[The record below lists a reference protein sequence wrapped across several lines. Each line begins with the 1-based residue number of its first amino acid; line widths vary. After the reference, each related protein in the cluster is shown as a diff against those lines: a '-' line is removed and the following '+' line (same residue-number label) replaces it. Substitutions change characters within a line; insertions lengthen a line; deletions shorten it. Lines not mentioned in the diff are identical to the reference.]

1 METQEQASSNTDISA
16 ACNDSKVHGEERGTG
31 LLDACTK
38 DGAIDIYRKPA
49 AKEKNGGWRAGFL
62 LLVSEGLAA
71 LAFTGVEVN
80 MVLFSKSVL
89 RQSNA
94 DAAKT
99 FSTWM
104 GTLNICTLFG
114 AFLSDSYLGRYLT
127 CVVFQVV
134 LVIGLVLLSVST
146 QEFMLEPKD
155 CGKIGEMCNQPSSAK
170 LASFYV
176 SVYLLALGSG
186 AIEPALATLGADQ
199 FDEDDSEE
207 NKSKTKF
214 FSYYYVALN
223 LGSLIAETVLVYIEN
238 LGKWVLAFWIST
250 FCGFLALIFLLSGT
264 SRYRHT
270 RPSGNPISRF
280 CQVIVACVRKLKM
293 ELPSHGEGLY
303 EVHAKD
309 VKECARR
316 ISHTDDFKCL
326 DRAAVMTPADK
337 ILLSSKGQTP
347 NPWHLCT
354 VTQVEEVK
362 CVLRLLPIW
371 FCSIMASVVFVQV
384 LSLFVEQGAT
394 MNTQISNFQ
403 IPPASMT
410 AFDIISTSTFIICY
424 EKVIVPL
431 YIKLTKKEPKMPS
444 ELQRMGI
451 GMVISIIAMIVAG
464 LVEQCR
470 LKYANEREMS
480 SLSIFWQIPQY
491 VLVGVSEAFIYVAQW
506 EFFASQIPDRLKSL
520 GIGLSMSSSALGSYL
535 CTILLTLVMKVT
547 SKHGKPGWI
556 PPNLNEGH
564 LDRFFFLSAA
574 LIAFDLVLFI
584 TCANRFKC
592 IEIEKR
598 DDGKETP
605 ALP

>member
-1 METQEQASSNTDISA
+1 MQ
-16 ACNDSKVHGEERGTG
+16 ERGTG
-31 LLDACTK
+31 LLDTCTK
-38 DGAIDIYRKPA
+38 DGAIDMYRKPA
-49 AKEKNGGWRAGFL
+49 AKEKTGGWRSGFL
-62 LLVSEGLAA
+62 LLVKCRC
-71 LAFTGVEVN
+71 
-80 MVLFSKSVL
+80 SK
-89 RQSNA
+89 NIYM
-94 DAAKT
+94 D
-99 FSTWM
+99 
-104 GTLNICTLFG
+104 GTLNICTLLG

-146 QEFMLEPKD
+146 QEFMLEPKG
-155 CGKIGEMCNQPSSAK
+155 CGKIGEMCNQPSPAK

-199 FDEDDSEE
+199 FDEEDSEE

-280 CQVIVACVRKLKM
+280 CQVIVACLRKLKM
-293 ELPSHGEGLY
+293 DLPSHGDGLY
-303 EVHAKD
+303 EVHGKD
-309 VKECARR
+309 EKECAQR
-316 ISHTDDFKCL
+316 ILHTDDFKCL
-326 DRAAVMTPADK
+326 DRAAVMTPSDK
-337 ILLSSKGQTP
+337 ILLSAKG
-347 NPWHLCT
+347 NL
-354 VTQVEEVK
+354 
-362 CVLRLLPIW
+362 
-371 FCSIMASVVFVQV
+371 
-384 LSLFVEQGAT
+384 
-394 MNTQISNFQ
+394 QIRG
-403 IPPASMT
+403 I
-410 AFDIISTSTFIICY
+410 
-424 EKVIVPL
+424 L
-431 YIKLTKKEPKMPS
+431 YS
-444 ELQRMGI
+444 
-451 GMVISIIAMIVAG
+451 
-464 LVEQCR
+464 
-470 LKYANEREMS
+470 YAK
-480 SLSIFWQIPQY
+480 
-491 VLVGVSEAFIYVAQW
+491 AFIYVAQW

-535 CTILLTLVMKVT
+535 CTIILTLVMKVT

-598 DDGKETP
+598 DDGKETF
-605 ALP
+605 ALTNEDNDSPYLICSFWE

>member
-1 METQEQASSNTDISA
+1 MQ
-16 ACNDSKVHGEERGTG
+16 ERGTG
-31 LLDACTK
+31 LLDTCTK
-38 DGAIDIYRKPA
+38 DGAVDMYRKPA
-49 AKEKNGGWRAGFL
+49 AKEKTGGWRSGFL

-146 QEFMLEPKD
+146 QEFMLEPKG
-155 CGKIGEMCNQPSSAK
+155 CGKIGEMCNQPSPAK

-199 FDEDDSEE
+199 FDEEDSEE
-207 NKSKTKF
+207 NKSKTRF

-293 ELPSHGEGLY
+293 DLPSHGEGLY

-309 VKECARR
+309 EKECAQR
-316 ISHTDDFKCL
+316 ILHTDDFKCL
-326 DRAAVMTPADK
+326 DRAAVMTPSDK

-394 MNTQISNFQ
+394 MNTQISNFH

-451 GMVISIIAMIVAG
+451 GMVISIVAMIVAG

-470 LKYANEREMS
+470 LKYANEREIS

-535 CTILLTLVMKVT
+535 CTIILTLVMKVT

-598 DDGKETP
+598 DDAKETP

>member
-1 METQEQASSNTDISA
+1 MEIGNGF
-16 ACNDSKVHGEERGTG
+16 CDSR
-31 LLDACTK
+31 
-38 DGAIDIYRKPA
+38 
-49 AKEKNGGWRAGFL
+49 AKEGSIDDDGYVKPENREKTGGWRAGSL

-80 MVLFSKSVL
+80 MVLFAKLVL

-94 DAAKT
+94 EAAST

-114 AFLSDSYLGRYLT
+114 AFLSDSYLGRHMT

-134 LVIGLVLLSVST
+134 LIIGLVLLSLST
-146 QEFMLEPKD
+146 QEFMLEPKG
-155 CGKIGEMCNQPSSAK
+155 CGKNGVLCNQPSPAK
-170 LASFYV
+170 TASFYI

-186 AIEPALATLGADQ
+186 AIEPALAALGADQ

-207 NKSKTKF
+207 NKSKTTF

-223 LGSLIAETVLVYIEN
+223 VGSLIAETVLVYIEN

-250 FCGFLALIFLLSGT
+250 FCGFLALVSLLVGT

-270 RPSGNPISRF
+270 RPCGNPISRF
-280 CQVIVACVRKLKM
+280 SQVIVACVRKVKLDV
-293 ELPSHGEGLY
+293 PSRGEGLY
-303 EVHAKD
+303 ED
-309 VKECARR
+309 GCTRR
-316 ISHTDDFKCL
+316 ILHTDDFKCL
-326 DRAAVMTPADK
+326 DRAAVVTPSER
-337 ILLSSKGQTP
+337 ILLSRKGQTP
-347 NPWHLCT
+347 NPWNLCT

-371 FCSIMASVVFVQV
+371 CCSIVASIVFVQV
-384 LSLFVEQGAT
+384 LSLFVEQGSVMDT
-394 MNTQISNFQ
+394 KISNFH

-431 YIKLTKKEPKMPS
+431 YVKLMKRSLRTPT

-451 GMVISIIAMIVAG
+451 GMVISILAMIVAG
-464 LVEQCR
+464 LVEQGR
-470 LKYANEREMS
+470 LKYANGRETS

-506 EFFASQIPDRLKSL
+506 EFFASQIPEGLKSFGL
-520 GIGLSMSSSALGSYL
+520 GLSMSSSALGSYL
-535 CTILLTLVMKVT
+535 CSIIVTLVMKVT

-556 PPNLNEGH
+556 SPNLNEGH
-564 LDRFFFLSAA
+564 MDRFFFLSAA
-574 LIAFDLVLFI
+574 LIALDLALFI

-592 IEIEKR
+592 MQQEKR
-598 DDGKETP
+598 GGVKEAP
-605 ALP
+605 AVP

>member
-1 METQEQASSNTDISA
+1 M
-16 ACNDSKVHGEERGTG
+16 ERGTG

-38 DGAIDIYRKPA
+38 DGTIDKYGKPA
-49 AKEKNGGWRAGFL
+49 MKEKTGGWRAGL
-62 LLVSEGLAA
+62 LVLVSEGLAA

-94 DAAKT
+94 DAANT

-127 CVVFQVV
+127 CVVFQAV
-134 LVIGLVLLSVST
+134 LVIGLVLLSLST
-146 QEFMLEPKD
+146 QEFMLEPKG
-155 CGKIGEMCNQPSSAK
+155 CGKIGDICNQPSPAK
-170 LASFYV
+170 VASFYI

-199 FDEDDSEE
+199 FDEEDSEE
-207 NKSKTKF
+207 NKSKSAF

-250 FCGFLALIFLLSGT
+250 SCGFLALIFLLSGT
-264 SRYRHT
+264 CRYRHT

-280 CQVIVACVRKLKM
+280 SQVIVACVRKLK
-293 ELPSHGEGLY
+293 LDVPLHGEGLY
-303 EVHAKD
+303 EVQSQD
-309 VKECARR
+309 EKERARR
-316 ISHTDDFKCL
+316 LSHTDDFKYL
-326 DRAAVMTPADK
+326 DRAAVMTQSDK
-337 ILLSSKGQTP
+337 ILLSIKGQTP

-371 FCSIMASVVFVQV
+371 FCAIVTSVVFVQV
-384 LSLFVEQGAT
+384 LSLFVEQGAA
-394 MNTQISNFQ
+394 MNTQVSNFH
-403 IPPASMT
+403 IAPASMT

-431 YIKLTKKEPKMPS
+431 YVKLTKKQPKTPS
-444 ELQRMGI
+444 ELQRMGM

-464 LVEQCR
+464 IVEQCR
-470 LKYANEREMS
+470 LKYANERETS

-506 EFFASQIPDRLKSL
+506 EFFASQIPDGLKSL
-520 GIGLSMSSSALGSYL
+520 GLGLSMSSSALGSFL
-535 CTILLTLVMKVT
+535 CTIIVTIVMKVT

-564 LDRFFFLSAA
+564 MDRFFFLSAA

-592 IEIEKR
+592 IKVVKR
-598 DDGKETP
+598 DEGKETL